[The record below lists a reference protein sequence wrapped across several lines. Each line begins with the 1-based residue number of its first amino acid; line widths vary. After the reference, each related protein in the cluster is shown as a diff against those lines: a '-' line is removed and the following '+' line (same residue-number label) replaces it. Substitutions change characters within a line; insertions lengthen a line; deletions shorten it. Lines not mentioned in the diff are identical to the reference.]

1 MPFFS
6 YICKNC
12 GNDINDK
19 MVPKHDTVMICHI
32 CGETME
38 KKPSSCNFSIEPA
51 AK

>member
-6 YICKNC
+6 YICKC
-12 GNDINDK
+12 GNNENDK
-19 MVPKHDTVMICHI
+19 FVTKHDTIIICNI
-32 CGETME
+32 CNSEMS